1 VVVSSRPGTIRTIQ
15 TVDIERPRN
24 VFEVRFDERFRELH
38 QDLWAIL
45 QGDML
50 SGQEM

>member
-1 VVVSSRPGTIRTIQ
+1 MVVLSRPGTIQ
-15 TVDIERPRN
+15 TVDIEQPRN

-50 SGQEM
+50 SGEEM